1 MRKIDHCADVIS
13 IHQKVMNFIGRH
25 TLNGKREQ
33 VIECFTCGCCYWFA
47 RALMER
53 FAGEFPVLMYAEVD
67 NHFGCGIDGEVYDI
81 TGNVTNQYK
90 WCKWAK
96 FRAREPKVAE
106 QIEYNCMN
114 F

>member
-1 MRKIDHCADVIS
+1 MHRV
-13 IHQKVMNFIGRH
+13 
-25 TLNGKREQ
+25 
-33 VIECFTCGCCYWFA
+33 
-47 RALMER
+47 RALRKFVKEVPHILVHQR
-53 FAGEFPVLMYAEVD
+53 TIVEQTGEFPVLMYAEVD